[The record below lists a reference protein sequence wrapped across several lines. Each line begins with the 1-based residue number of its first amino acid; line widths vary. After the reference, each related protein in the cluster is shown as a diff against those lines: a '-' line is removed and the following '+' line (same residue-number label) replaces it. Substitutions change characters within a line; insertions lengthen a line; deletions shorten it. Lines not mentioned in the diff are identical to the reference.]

1 MKLNAK
7 SQSSDRK
14 SDLLQPKIHTFQF
27 QVFKFILEKK
37 VKLKMKMKELILLR
51 HLRFWEEISVNTK
64 LDGVVILDQ
73 KLNGPM
79 SMVMER
85 MT

>member
-14 SDLLQPKIHTFQF
+14 SDLLQLKIPTSQF

-37 VKLKMKMKELILLR
+37 AKLKMKMKELILLR